1 MTGNPPV
8 PTQLTQPPDSVRPWL
23 GYWPDPADDPGVDL
37 GREPMWAVSPDG
49 AIVRGVLWT
58 PPGGRWTTGVIL
70 AHPRGDFSVHY
81 AAPLLAAAGFA
92 VLGIA
97 TRYVNNDMDCLHES
111 AALDVVTAAQ
121 WLRER
126 GAEWLVALGNCGGGP
141 LTALAQARHD
151 LGADLFIALAAHAGE
166 GEIMSQVIDPSVTDE
181 NDPFSA
187 DPTLDMYHP
196 DNGWRPWPAP
206 ASYDPDWLS
215 RYRSAQRARIAR
227 IDARANATIDS
238 RRQARE
244 RAGNAEPGTAEWV
257 DERRRSVF
265 GSVMT
270 IHRTL
275 ANPAYLDPTI
285 EPDDRPLGTIFVPGD
300 PLVGN
305 SGYGGLGRVMTAR
318 GWLSTWSALSSAANT
333 KSSMPLITCPT
344 LVIHPT
350 ADTEIRLSEADA
362 IASSSGSDDIESHR
376 LEGSPHYLAGHRVEA
391 ACMMADWINERR

>member
-1 MTGNPPV
+1 MTTG
-8 PTQLTQPPDSVRPWL
+8 QPDSVRPSHPPDFVRPGL

-37 GREPMWAVSPDG
+37 SRAPMWAISPDG

-58 PPGGRWTTGVIL
+58 PPGGRWSTGVIL

-97 TRYVNNDMDCLHES
+97 TRYVNNDMDCLHEL
-111 AALDVVTAAQ
+111 AALDVVTAAR

-126 GAEWLVALGNCGGGP
+126 GAEQLVALGNSGGGP
-141 LTALAQARHD
+141 LSALAQARHD
-151 LGADLFIALAAHAGE
+151 LNADLFIALAAHAGE
-166 GEIMSQVIDPSVTDE
+166 GEIMSQIIDPSVTDE
-181 NDPFSA
+181 DDPFSA

-196 DNGWRPWPAP
+196 DNGWRPWPEP
-206 ASYDPDWLS
+206 ASYDPDWLT
-215 RYRSAQRARIAR
+215 RYRSAQRERIAR
-227 IDARANATIDS
+227 IDARATATIDA
-238 RRQARE
+238 RAQARE
-244 RAGNAEPGTAEWV
+244 RARNVRPGTAEWV

-275 ANPAYLDPTI
+275 ANPVHLDPTI
-285 EPDDRPLGTIFVPGD
+285 EPDDRPLGSIFASGD

-305 SGYGGLGRVMTAR
+305 SGDGGLGRVMTPR

-333 KSSMPLITCPT
+333 RSSMPMITCPT

-362 IASSSGSDDIESHR
+362 IASSSGSDDVESHR
-376 LEGSPHYLAGHRVEA
+376 LVGSPHYLAGHRVEA
-391 ACMMADWINERR
+391 TRIMVDWINDRR